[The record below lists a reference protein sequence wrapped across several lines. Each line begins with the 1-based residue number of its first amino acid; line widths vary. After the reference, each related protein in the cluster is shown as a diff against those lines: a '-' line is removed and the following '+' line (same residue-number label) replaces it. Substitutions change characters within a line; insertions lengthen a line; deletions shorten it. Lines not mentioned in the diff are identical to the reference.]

1 MYSYIYGDNRSM
13 KTNKIG
19 QYQQDEVIDGC
30 VQSVLQYQKALYNH
44 FAPKMFGLCL
54 RYAKD
59 YHTAEDI
66 LQEGFVKVFKYIK
79 NFRKEGSLEGWL
91 RRIFINTAIEHFRKA
106 VRVYPILD
114 DEETE
119 IDIEDDYYDLL
130 DSEDLI
136 KMVQQLSPGYRTIF
150 NLYAVEGYSHKEIAK
165 LLGISEGTSK
175 SQLARARTLLKKMVE
190 EADSLPGSAG
200 ASSR

>member
-1 MYSYIYGDNRSM
+1 M

-190 EADSLPGSAG
+190 EADSLPGSAS

>member
-1 MYSYIYGDNRSM
+1 M
-13 KTNKIG
+13 KNGQIG
-19 QYQQDEVIDGC
+19 EYQLDEVIDGC
-30 VQSVLQYQKALYNH
+30 VRSVLKYQKILYNH
-44 FAPKMFGLCL
+44 FSPKMFGLCL

-66 LQEGFVKVFKYIK
+66 LQEGFIKVFKYIK

-114 DEETE
+114 DEDNE
-119 IDIEDDYYDLL
+119 IDIEDQSYYDFL
-130 DSEDLI
+130 DSEDLV
-136 KMVQQLSPGYRTIF
+136 KMIQQLSPGYRTIF
-150 NLYAVEGYSHKEIAK
+150 NLYAIEGYSHKEISN

-175 SQLARARTLLKKMVE
+175 SQLARARMLLKKMVQ
-190 EADSLPGSAG
+190 EANTLP
-200 ASSR
+200 ASGNASGN

>member
-1 MYSYIYGDNRSM
+1 M
-13 KTNKIG
+13 KTTKIG
-19 QYQQDEVIDGC
+19 EYQQDEVIDGC
-30 VQSVLQYQKALYNH
+30 VRSIMTYQKALYNH
-44 FAPKMFGLCL
+44 FSPKMFGLCL

-130 DSEDLI
+130 DSEDLV

-150 NLYAVEGYSHKEIAK
+150 NLYAIEGYSHKEIAK

-190 EADSLPGSAG
+190 DANALPASRS
-200 ASSR
+200 ASSK

>member
-1 MYSYIYGDNRSM
+1 
-13 KTNKIG
+13 
-19 QYQQDEVIDGC
+19 
-30 VQSVLQYQKALYNH
+30 
-44 FAPKMFGLCL
+44 
-54 RYAKD
+54 
-59 YHTAEDI
+59 

-190 EADSLPGSAG
+190 EADSLPGSAS
-200 ASSR
+200 ASSRYLPSVFLFLTGYSIFH